1 MNGKALLGGLKSYL
15 GALIAV
21 VLFPVFW
28 LRSLRLARRHADTD
42 ARGPAKVLAA
52 IVASVL
58 IGGGGIVLLLGFQAD
73 ATAGMYD
80 SFETRLSSTVGEAEY
95 QDSLAAVSAADA
107 AIPVIER
114 NLANETDD
122 GKRAELQAALD
133 AQRKARSAAAANA
146 LKLEPNHALFQRLVP
161 LVEAQDDAAVVD
173 AVAEAGLD
181 YPARMVEGTQ
191 AALAIKDKAVGDMQ
205 LFMWVFLWPSLAGAF
220 YAPVVFALGS
230 VLRSAF
236 VPSDTVGFK
245 PYPGAA
251 AGWFLLFG
259 AFGLPSVPFAA
270 WTFLDAEGRSR
281 EGQIAL

>member
-1 MNGKALLGGLKSYL
+1 
-15 GALIAV
+15 
-21 VLFPVFW
+21 
-28 LRSLRLARRHADTD
+28 
-42 ARGPAKVLAA
+42 
-52 IVASVL
+52 
-58 IGGGGIVLLLGFQAD
+58 
-73 ATAGMYD
+73 
-80 SFETRLSSTVGEAEY
+80 
-95 QDSLAAVSAADA
+95 
-107 AIPVIER
+107 
-114 NLANETDD
+114 
-122 GKRAELQAALD
+122 
-133 AQRKARSAAAANA
+133 
-146 LKLEPNHALFQRLVP
+146 
-161 LVEAQDDAAVVD
+161 
-173 AVAEAGLD
+173 
-181 YPARMVEGTQ
+181 MVEGTQ